1 MSDASTAP
9 TQPGEEATT
18 PDTVDAYWL
27 VGEQLVILGREWTHG
42 EQSGWTA
49 ERVLVRVD
57 GYADSEEIEKDIHA
71 MFPEVSSENISRMLA
86 NGELQQIPHPFPIPA
101 PNRACLGNVR
111 HGASLDL
118 HE

>member
-1 MSDASTAP
+1 MSDADSSP
-9 TQPGEEATT
+9 TQPGVESAAPE
-18 PDTVDAYWL
+18 TVDAYWL

-57 GYADSEEIEKDIHA
+57 GYSNFGEIESESQV

-86 NGELQQIPHPFPIPA
+86 NGELQQIPHPFPIPT
-101 PNRACLGNVR
+101 PLRACLGNVR